1 VSKKWYNYFVSVD
14 EQQQAQAAGDPD
26 SGESAEISAARTV
39 ADIAASIAQQ
49 PPAPLAPQVP
59 AATGILPESF
69 DEIYATAGIVPP
81 VHGYTAQ
88 KVSAMLQSQHIR
100 NLPLEVR
107 RSSVLVALDAAGVK
121 VQDIIE
127 DAVRRDRALDAFE
140 RVRQRSVDQ
149 LEAQKAQENQ
159 QLQAEL
165 DKLIADYRGRI
176 QKNNE
181 AVAQEK
187 GKFLAWLEKKKQE
200 EDRIAEAISPFVTE
214 NPISRGPAGAAKP
227 PTA

>member
-1 VSKKWYNYFVSVD
+1 MSKKWYNYFVSV
-14 EQQQAQAAGDPD
+14 EGVEGAADNPP
-26 SGESAEISAARTV
+26 SADTEANAARTI
-39 ADIAASIAQQ
+39 ADIAASIA
-49 PPAPLAPQVP
+49 PPPTPAPMPASTPGNAPT
-59 AATGILPESF
+59 ATLPESF
-69 DEIYATAGIVPP
+69 DDIYATAGITAPP
-81 VHGYTAQ
+81 HGYTVQ
-88 KVSAMLQSQHIR
+88 KISAMLQSQHIR

-121 VQDIIE
+121 VQEIIE

-149 LEAQKAQENQ
+149 LETQKAQENQ

-165 DKLIADYRGRI
+165 DKLIADYRARI
-176 QKNNE
+176 QRNNE

-187 GKFLAWLEKKKQE
+187 GKFLAWLEKKRVE

-214 NPISRGPAGAAKP
+214 NPITRGPGGGGKP
-227 PTA
+227 PAS